1 MQTQSNTIEKAVVLS
16 YINALDKQDYDS
28 AMSYLKDEIRSRGNS
43 SESFSK
49 PREFIEM
56 LRQFRGKYKVMK
68 VFADGE
74 DVCLIY
80 DLVTP
85 VAKTVMC
92 SWYRVRNGK
101 IASIQTVFDPSAI
114 AAAAAPRK

>member
-1 MQTQSNTIEKAVVLS
+1 MQTQSNAIEKALVLS

-28 AMSYLKDEIRSRGNS
+28 AMNYLNDEIRIRGNS
-43 SESFSK
+43 NESFNR

-56 LRQFRGKYKVMK
+56 LRQFRGKYNVKK

-85 VAKTVMC
+85 VATVIMC
-92 SWYRVRNGK
+92 SWYQVKNGK
-101 IASIQTVFDPSAI
+101 IASIQTVFDPSAF
-114 AAAAAPRK
+114 AAAPSTRQ